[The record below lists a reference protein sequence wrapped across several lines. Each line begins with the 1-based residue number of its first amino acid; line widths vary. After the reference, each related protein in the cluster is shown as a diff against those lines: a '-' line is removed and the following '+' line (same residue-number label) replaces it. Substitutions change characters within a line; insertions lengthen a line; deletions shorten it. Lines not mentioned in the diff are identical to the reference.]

1 MSSSVADHNYS
12 IFIVAFVY
20 PSKSQIENLSLLV
33 FLKSD
38 INKKKLRLLKM
49 LPYTTG
55 PEVEQY
61 YRHFALFLNNIMY
74 LMIFVF
80 NF

>member
-1 MSSSVADHNYS
+1 
-12 IFIVAFVY
+12 
-20 PSKSQIENLSLLV
+20 
-33 FLKSD
+33 
-38 INKKKLRLLKM
+38 M

-61 YRHFALFLNNIMY
+61 YRYFALFLNNIMY

>member
-1 MSSSVADHNYS
+1 
-12 IFIVAFVY
+12 
-20 PSKSQIENLSLLV
+20 
-33 FLKSD
+33 
-38 INKKKLRLLKM
+38 M

-74 LMIFVF
+74 LMIFVL

>member
-1 MSSSVADHNYS
+1 
-12 IFIVAFVY
+12 
-20 PSKSQIENLSLLV
+20 
-33 FLKSD
+33 
-38 INKKKLRLLKM
+38 M

-74 LMIFVF
+74 LMILVF
-80 NF
+80 NFWAHTVLSHLYLKPNKTSVIIYLASWS